1 MEAQDLRLI
10 WPRLPLSSD
19 EYSAECPFEGSPS
32 RHQPFAQSKGSVYL
46 LAAFKRITEQR
57 ESRKSEVAP
66 RQRAHELLPSPSG
79 VERQD
84 GLQADD
90 LLLQRERNPGS
101 GPR

>member
-1 MEAQDLRLI
+1 
-10 WPRLPLSSD
+10 
-19 EYSAECPFEGSPS
+19 
-32 RHQPFAQSKGSVYL
+32 L

-90 LLLQRERNPGS
+90 LLLKRERNPGS
-101 GPR
+101 ALGNHAPRNNPLTVVAMEEKK